1 MAKALRIIL
10 VVVLFVVFF
19 EIGLFSSY
27 TIVAAEAPDI
37 EGLIDMQISKIT
49 GIFNS
54 DNVNNVLVKD
64 PTVVNITNKRD
75 VAQSLEDLSKVD
87 GVNVDSMNVTTY
99 DDKDNEELNVTIE
112 ALGYASPSSNSSQIV
127 ISQDPSYKIVAEGN
141 ATFKGGSLVVDV
153 DSITIQSIL
162 KLYWDGYM
170 INVIGIGQNRENMT
184 LGAVRAI
191 EESDVIVG
199 YKKYVAQ
206 ISDLVSDKEI
216 IKKGMGD
223 EIARAQLAIDKSLS
237 GQTVSLISSGDPGV
251 FGMANVLYQII
262 SRYDEDID
270 VKVYP
275 GVSAANYAADKLGAP
290 LNDYANISLSNIL
303 TPLSEIE
310 KKLEFALKA
319 NLVIA
324 IYNPISKTRKEP
336 FRRFIKTVLKN

>member
-37 EGLIDMQISKIT
+37 QGLIDMQISEIT

-54 DNVNNVLVKD
+54 ENVNNVLVKD
-64 PTVVNITNKRD
+64 PSVVNITNKKD

-141 ATFKGGSLVVDV
+141 ATFKSGNLVVDV

-162 KLYWDGYM
+162 KLYWAGYM

-184 LGAVRAI
+184 LGAIRAI

-216 IKKGMGD
+216 IKKG
-223 EIARAQLAIDKSLS
+223 
-237 GQTVSLISSGDPGV
+237 
-251 FGMANVLYQII
+251 
-262 SRYDEDID
+262 
-270 VKVYP
+270 
-275 GVSAANYAADKLGAP
+275 
-290 LNDYANISLSNIL
+290 
-303 TPLSEIE
+303 
-310 KKLEFALKA
+310 
-319 NLVIA
+319 
-324 IYNPISKTRKEP
+324 
-336 FRRFIKTVLKN
+336 

>member
-54 DNVNNVLVKD
+54 DNVNNVL
-64 PTVVNITNKRD
+64 VVNITNKRD

-141 ATFKGGSLVVDV
+141 ATFKGGSLIVDV

-162 KLYWDGYM
+162 KLY
-170 INVIGIGQNRENMT
+170 
-184 LGAVRAI
+184 
-191 EESDVIVG
+191 
-199 YKKYVAQ
+199 
-206 ISDLVSDKEI
+206 
-216 IKKGMGD
+216 
-223 EIARAQLAIDKSLS
+223 
-237 GQTVSLISSGDPGV
+237 
-251 FGMANVLYQII
+251 
-262 SRYDEDID
+262 
-270 VKVYP
+270 
-275 GVSAANYAADKLGAP
+275 
-290 LNDYANISLSNIL
+290 
-303 TPLSEIE
+303 
-310 KKLEFALKA
+310 
-319 NLVIA
+319 
-324 IYNPISKTRKEP
+324 
-336 FRRFIKTVLKN
+336 

>member
-75 VAQSLEDLSKVD
+75 VAQSLEDLS
-87 GVNVDSMNVTTY
+87 NVDSMNVTTY

-141 ATFKGGSLVVDV
+141 ATFKGGSLIVDV

-162 KLYWDGYM
+162 KLY
-170 INVIGIGQNRENMT
+170 
-184 LGAVRAI
+184 
-191 EESDVIVG
+191 
-199 YKKYVAQ
+199 
-206 ISDLVSDKEI
+206 
-216 IKKGMGD
+216 
-223 EIARAQLAIDKSLS
+223 
-237 GQTVSLISSGDPGV
+237 
-251 FGMANVLYQII
+251 
-262 SRYDEDID
+262 
-270 VKVYP
+270 
-275 GVSAANYAADKLGAP
+275 
-290 LNDYANISLSNIL
+290 
-303 TPLSEIE
+303 
-310 KKLEFALKA
+310 
-319 NLVIA
+319 
-324 IYNPISKTRKEP
+324 
-336 FRRFIKTVLKN
+336 

>member
-1 MAKALRIIL
+1 MAKAFRIIL

-141 ATFKGGSLVVDV
+141 ATFKGGSLIVDV

-162 KLYWDGYM
+162 KLY
-170 INVIGIGQNRENMT
+170 
-184 LGAVRAI
+184 
-191 EESDVIVG
+191 
-199 YKKYVAQ
+199 
-206 ISDLVSDKEI
+206 
-216 IKKGMGD
+216 
-223 EIARAQLAIDKSLS
+223 
-237 GQTVSLISSGDPGV
+237 
-251 FGMANVLYQII
+251 
-262 SRYDEDID
+262 
-270 VKVYP
+270 
-275 GVSAANYAADKLGAP
+275 
-290 LNDYANISLSNIL
+290 
-303 TPLSEIE
+303 
-310 KKLEFALKA
+310 
-319 NLVIA
+319 
-324 IYNPISKTRKEP
+324 
-336 FRRFIKTVLKN
+336 

>member
-99 DDKDNEELNVTIE
+99 DDKDNEELNV

-141 ATFKGGSLVVDV
+141 ATFKGGSLIVDV

-162 KLYWDGYM
+162 KLY
-170 INVIGIGQNRENMT
+170 
-184 LGAVRAI
+184 
-191 EESDVIVG
+191 
-199 YKKYVAQ
+199 
-206 ISDLVSDKEI
+206 
-216 IKKGMGD
+216 
-223 EIARAQLAIDKSLS
+223 
-237 GQTVSLISSGDPGV
+237 
-251 FGMANVLYQII
+251 
-262 SRYDEDID
+262 
-270 VKVYP
+270 
-275 GVSAANYAADKLGAP
+275 
-290 LNDYANISLSNIL
+290 
-303 TPLSEIE
+303 
-310 KKLEFALKA
+310 
-319 NLVIA
+319 
-324 IYNPISKTRKEP
+324 
-336 FRRFIKTVLKN
+336 

>member
-1 MAKALRIIL
+1 MNAVSRGDVIKTPCSVPSTDSLGSSPRNSRCLMLAGQVRLFLDRTNVYNGKPSATAAVGLRAKALRIIL

-162 KLYWDGYM
+162 KLY
-170 INVIGIGQNRENMT
+170 
-184 LGAVRAI
+184 
-191 EESDVIVG
+191 
-199 YKKYVAQ
+199 
-206 ISDLVSDKEI
+206 
-216 IKKGMGD
+216 
-223 EIARAQLAIDKSLS
+223 
-237 GQTVSLISSGDPGV
+237 
-251 FGMANVLYQII
+251 
-262 SRYDEDID
+262 
-270 VKVYP
+270 
-275 GVSAANYAADKLGAP
+275 
-290 LNDYANISLSNIL
+290 
-303 TPLSEIE
+303 
-310 KKLEFALKA
+310 
-319 NLVIA
+319 
-324 IYNPISKTRKEP
+324 
-336 FRRFIKTVLKN
+336 

>member
-54 DNVNNVLVKD
+54 DNVNN
-64 PTVVNITNKRD
+64 VVNITNKRD

-141 ATFKGGSLVVDV
+141 ATFKGGSLIVDV

-162 KLYWDGYM
+162 KLY
-170 INVIGIGQNRENMT
+170 
-184 LGAVRAI
+184 
-191 EESDVIVG
+191 
-199 YKKYVAQ
+199 
-206 ISDLVSDKEI
+206 
-216 IKKGMGD
+216 
-223 EIARAQLAIDKSLS
+223 
-237 GQTVSLISSGDPGV
+237 
-251 FGMANVLYQII
+251 
-262 SRYDEDID
+262 
-270 VKVYP
+270 
-275 GVSAANYAADKLGAP
+275 
-290 LNDYANISLSNIL
+290 
-303 TPLSEIE
+303 
-310 KKLEFALKA
+310 
-319 NLVIA
+319 
-324 IYNPISKTRKEP
+324 
-336 FRRFIKTVLKN
+336 

>member
-75 VAQSLEDLSKVD
+75 VAQSLQDLSKVD
-87 GVNVDSMNVTTY
+87 GV
-99 DDKDNEELNVTIE
+99 
-112 ALGYASPSSNSSQIV
+112 NSSQIV

-162 KLYWDGYM
+162 KLY
-170 INVIGIGQNRENMT
+170 
-184 LGAVRAI
+184 
-191 EESDVIVG
+191 
-199 YKKYVAQ
+199 
-206 ISDLVSDKEI
+206 
-216 IKKGMGD
+216 
-223 EIARAQLAIDKSLS
+223 
-237 GQTVSLISSGDPGV
+237 
-251 FGMANVLYQII
+251 
-262 SRYDEDID
+262 
-270 VKVYP
+270 
-275 GVSAANYAADKLGAP
+275 
-290 LNDYANISLSNIL
+290 
-303 TPLSEIE
+303 
-310 KKLEFALKA
+310 
-319 NLVIA
+319 
-324 IYNPISKTRKEP
+324 
-336 FRRFIKTVLKN
+336 

>member
-112 ALGYASPSSNSSQIV
+112 ALGSSQIV

-141 ATFKGGSLVVDV
+141 ATFKGGSLIVDV

-162 KLYWDGYM
+162 KLY
-170 INVIGIGQNRENMT
+170 
-184 LGAVRAI
+184 
-191 EESDVIVG
+191 
-199 YKKYVAQ
+199 
-206 ISDLVSDKEI
+206 
-216 IKKGMGD
+216 
-223 EIARAQLAIDKSLS
+223 
-237 GQTVSLISSGDPGV
+237 
-251 FGMANVLYQII
+251 
-262 SRYDEDID
+262 
-270 VKVYP
+270 
-275 GVSAANYAADKLGAP
+275 
-290 LNDYANISLSNIL
+290 
-303 TPLSEIE
+303 
-310 KKLEFALKA
+310 
-319 NLVIA
+319 
-324 IYNPISKTRKEP
+324 
-336 FRRFIKTVLKN
+336 

>member
-54 DNVNNVLVKD
+54 DNVLVKD

-141 ATFKGGSLVVDV
+141 ATFKGGSLIVDV

-162 KLYWDGYM
+162 KLY
-170 INVIGIGQNRENMT
+170 
-184 LGAVRAI
+184 
-191 EESDVIVG
+191 
-199 YKKYVAQ
+199 
-206 ISDLVSDKEI
+206 
-216 IKKGMGD
+216 
-223 EIARAQLAIDKSLS
+223 
-237 GQTVSLISSGDPGV
+237 
-251 FGMANVLYQII
+251 
-262 SRYDEDID
+262 
-270 VKVYP
+270 
-275 GVSAANYAADKLGAP
+275 
-290 LNDYANISLSNIL
+290 
-303 TPLSEIE
+303 
-310 KKLEFALKA
+310 
-319 NLVIA
+319 
-324 IYNPISKTRKEP
+324 
-336 FRRFIKTVLKN
+336 

>member
-87 GVNVDSMNVTTY
+87 GDSMNVTTY

-162 KLYWDGYM
+162 KLY
-170 INVIGIGQNRENMT
+170 
-184 LGAVRAI
+184 
-191 EESDVIVG
+191 
-199 YKKYVAQ
+199 
-206 ISDLVSDKEI
+206 
-216 IKKGMGD
+216 
-223 EIARAQLAIDKSLS
+223 
-237 GQTVSLISSGDPGV
+237 
-251 FGMANVLYQII
+251 
-262 SRYDEDID
+262 
-270 VKVYP
+270 
-275 GVSAANYAADKLGAP
+275 
-290 LNDYANISLSNIL
+290 
-303 TPLSEIE
+303 
-310 KKLEFALKA
+310 
-319 NLVIA
+319 
-324 IYNPISKTRKEP
+324 
-336 FRRFIKTVLKN
+336 